1 MTRFLLPA
9 YALLGFIAFLDSVPV
24 SWADKGGKDYEAV
37 LRANA
42 RAEEAWRRRRQA
54 EETARARFLD
64 SLRVSADGSECM
76 AFDPTAG
83 ACVVNVAAF
92 NGAVAGWTGFQ
103 AEGSPA
109 SAQDAEAVR
118 RDMLRILLEE
128 AYVREGPLSRQA
140 RDSLDA
146 AYAESLR
153 ARVRAAREWIGDSLL
168 RATYR
173 RNFDALFRGRT
184 LAQVRILAASDSVWL
199 DSARRATP
207 ETAWRL
213 IPAEALPSP
222 FQEAALTLDSGRTSG
237 PSRLPFGF
245 ICMRSG
251 GWLTLPDTSFEEA
264 LPRLIALC
272 AGPQEPA
279 ASIPAMAIALGKSAP
294 PADPMRL
301 RLWLRPR
308 PAGRPWPRRDPIE
321 ADTAGLAAMWLEG
334 RALAPELR
342 KALAAFAPLQPGD
355 VVGPSPTIFG
365 IAYFNVLAAPKDGLL
380 PTSAAEASFAPGT
393 LKQADALARL
403 RNSRQKDEALRASQM
418 KDYRSR
424 SEIAEARKTWI
435 RALQFRYITWQDK
448 DISPASEKM

>member
-1 MTRFLLPA
+1 MARFLLPA
-9 YALLGFIAFLDSVPV
+9 YALFGFIAFIASAPV
-24 SWADKGGKDYEAV
+24 SWADKGGKDNEAA

-42 RAEEAWRRRRQA
+42 RAEEAWRHRRQV

-64 SLRVSADGSECM
+64 SLRVSADGSACV
-76 AFDPTAG
+76 AFDPKAG
-83 ACVVNVAAF
+83 ACVVNVTAF

-103 AEGSPA
+103 AGGSPA
-109 SAQDAEAVR
+109 PAQDAEAVR
-118 RDMLRILLEE
+118 RDMLRILLDE
-128 AYVREGPLSRQA
+128 AYVRKGPLSRQV

-146 AYAESLR
+146 AYAEFLR
-153 ARVRAAREWIGDSLL
+153 ASVRAARERLGDSIL

-173 RNFDALFRGRT
+173 RNFDALFKGRT

-199 DSARRATP
+199 DSACRATP

-222 FQEAALTLDSGRTSG
+222 FQEAAHTLDSGRTSG

-251 GWLTLPDTSFEEA
+251 GRLTLPDTSFEDA

-272 AGPQEPA
+272 TGPQAPA
-279 ASIPAMAIALGKSAP
+279 ASIPATAIALGKSEP
-294 PADPMRL
+294 QADPVRL

-308 PAGRPWPRRDPIE
+308 PAGRPGPNRDPIE
-321 ADTAGLAAMWLEG
+321 ADTAGLAAMRLEG
-334 RALAPELR
+334 RALATEFR
-342 KALAAFAPLQPGD
+342 KALEVFAPLHPGD
-355 VVGPSPTIFG
+355 VLGPSPTPFG
-365 IAYFNVLAAPKDGLL
+365 IAYFHVLAAPKDGLL
-380 PTSAAEASFAPGT
+380 PAGAEEASFTPGT

-403 RNSRQKDEALRASQM
+403 RDSRQKDEDVRASLI

-424 SEIAEARKTWI
+424 SEIAEAREAWI
-435 RALQFRYITWQDK
+435 HALQFRYIN
-448 DISPASEKM
+448 